1 MAPQGSPAS
10 RRRYPCPVHDE
21 GYFGPGSVSWQVHR
35 EVTVLFG
42 GARAMLMQAAHP
54 LVIAG
59 ANQTGMYERNPWTR
73 LQRTLVLQ
81 YALTF
86 GTKAEAHAAADRI
99 NGVHE
104 RINGI
109 DSVTGLR
116 YDALDPGL
124 LLWVHACL
132 VQSALLFE
140 RLTVGALDATGRQ
153 RFHEEQMLAAELL
166 RLPREQ
172 IPATVPALEA
182 YIADT
187 ARSGELLVTDAARS
201 VAELF
206 FDPPPDAQWRP
217 VLRTVARLAFG
228 SLPPDLREG
237 YGFPFGR
244 GRRVGVQAT
253 FAALKLLRPLLPS
266 RHRFIAP
273 YQQWRLRERGRVD
286 AGRIENVRRSLGIR
300 L

>member
-1 MAPQGSPAS
+1 VS
-10 RRRYPCPVHDE
+10 RDE
-21 GYFGPGSVSWQVHR
+21 GYFGPDSVSWQVHR

-86 GTKAEAHAAADRI
+86 GTKAEAHTAADRI
-99 NGVHE
+99 NAVHE
-104 RINGI
+104 RIHGV
-109 DSVTGLR
+109 DRVTGLR

-132 VQSALLFE
+132 IDSALLFE
-140 RLTVGALDATGRQ
+140 RLTVGALDAPGRQ

-172 IPATVPALEA
+172 IPATVPALQA
-182 YIADT
+182 YVADT

-201 VAELF
+201 VAGLF
-206 FDPPPDAQWRP
+206 FDPPRDAQWRP
-217 VLRTVARLAFG
+217 VLRAVARLAFAT
-228 SLPPDLREG
+228 LPPDMREG
-237 YGFPFGR
+237 FGFPFGR
-244 GRRVGVQAT
+244 GRRAQTRAM
-253 FAALKLLRPLLPS
+253 FAALRAMRPLLPPKY
-266 RHRFIAP
+266 RFIAP
-273 YQQWRLRERGRVD
+273 YQAWRARQRGSDD
-286 AGRIENVRRSLGIR
+286 ATGMDAARRSLGIR

>member
-1 MAPQGSPAS
+1 
-10 RRRYPCPVHDE
+10 
-21 GYFGPGSVSWQVHR
+21 
-35 EVTVLFG
+35 
-42 GARAMLMQAAHP
+42 MLMQAAHP

-86 GTKAEAHAAADRI
+86 GTRAEAHTAADRI
-99 NGVHE
+99 NAVHE
-104 RINGI
+104 RIHGV
-109 DSVTGLR
+109 DRVTGLR

-132 VQSALLFE
+132 VDSALLFE
-140 RLTVGALDATGRQ
+140 RLTVGALDAAGRQ

-172 IPATVPALEA
+172 IPATVPALQS
-182 YIADT
+182 YVADT

-201 VAELF
+201 VAGLF
-206 FDPPPDAQWRP
+206 FDHPRDAQWRP
-217 VLRTVARLAFG
+217 VLRAVARLAFAT
-228 SLPPDLREG
+228 LPPDMREG
-237 YGFPFGR
+237 FGFPFGR
-244 GRRVGVQAT
+244 GRRAQTRAMFAT
-253 FAALKLLRPLLPS
+253 LRAMRPLLPPKY
-266 RHRFIAP
+266 RFIAP
-273 YQQWRLRERGRVD
+273 YQAWRARQRGSGD
-286 AGRIENVRRSLGIR
+286 ATGMDAARRSLGIR